1 MGNYVNSLNYNGSLI
16 RWCLMVILFFGSS
29 LLFGAQ
35 VPSAQSPTPVLYHF
49 GMTTSYYGKAK
60 LLEKLYF
67 PQPLARYPQPKMVFT
82 LPSTWKMSP
91 GDNLDWARSDFDDSG
106 WETVNISKAW
116 IEEEGRDYS
125 HTGWYR
131 LTIHLNPASF
141 ESACG
146 LAVSPVTFSGY
157 EVFVNGKRISQIGK
171 FSPSGQTFVPV
182 TTVFPLSSELVDAS
196 GRVVIAL
203 RTRWDQPFAKAFYRW
218 RTFST
223 PTCQIGDFAYLSLE
237 AQTGIQQDLLQDV
250 PRLFVA
256 SLIALVGLYHLLLFA
271 QRRQLKEYLW
281 FALITFSISLVAI
294 SISLW
299 PARHCAVENLMA
311 GTRVGSFFAIIFGF
325 EFADELF
332 GTGNTK
338 WVRSIQGLLV
348 LCVVLVVVYP
358 PVVMTQFTR
367 VSLSFPLIWGMWFST
382 VVFRQAWL
390 GNTDARII
398 SVGIVGVIV
407 SQIFMIASLEGY
419 LPAYPPGPVGFL
431 VLVVS
436 MLISLSTRFSRI
448 NAELDAL
455 NRDLEAKVEQRT
467 LELADANHQ
476 LAAANAILHDEN
488 RLVRERELEAR
499 THAQQAQLQMLRYQL
514 NPHFLFNVLNSIG
527 VLAFIDPKRTFQ
539 MVTGLSEFLR
549 YSLQTTDTTLV
560 ALKDEMKAIRHYLE
574 LQQVRFEDRLEIQF
588 DISPDSEKALLP
600 TFLIQPLVEN
610 AIKYGMQTSPR
621 PLVIRISA
629 RYHQHR
635 LELRVGN
642 TGRWV
647 SETDRPLFQEG
658 TGIGLKNVQTRLAK
672 SQFRQADFRIFQS
685 NGWVWVRIRLIS

>member
-1 MGNYVNSLNYNGSLI
+1 MG
-16 RWCLMVILFFGSS
+16 ILFFGAS
-29 LLFGAQ
+29 LLFCAQ
-35 VPSAQSPTPVLYHF
+35 VTSAQSPTPVL
-49 GMTTSYYGKAK
+49 
-60 LLEKLYF
+60 
-67 PQPLARYPQPKMVFT
+67 T

-91 GDNLDWARSDFDDSG
+91 GDNPDWAKPDFDDSG

-116 IEEEGRDYS
+116 IEEEGHDYR

-131 LTIHLNPASF
+131 LTVHLNLTSF

-157 EVFVNGKRISQIGK
+157 EVFVNGKRIGQIGK
-171 FSPSGQTFVPV
+171 FSPLGQTFVPV
-182 TTVFPLSSELVDAS
+182 TTIFPLSSELVDAS

-218 RTFST
+218 RTFPAST
-223 PTCQIGDFAYLSLE
+223 CRIGNFAYLSLE

-299 PARHCAVENLMA
+299 PARHFAVENLMA

-325 EFADELF
+325 EFADDLF

-338 WVRSIQGLLV
+338 WVRSIQALLV

-367 VSLSFPLIWGMWFST
+367 VSLSFPLIWGIWFST
-382 VVFRQAWL
+382 VVFRKAWL

-407 SQIFMIASLEGY
+407 SQIFMLASVEGY

-467 LELADANHQ
+467 LELADANQQ

-549 YSLQTTDTTLV
+549 YSLQTTDITL
-560 ALKDEMKAIRHYLE
+560 APLKDEIKAIRHYLE
-574 LQQVRFEDRLEIQF
+574 LQQVRFEERLEIQF
-588 DISPDSEKALLP
+588 EISPDSENIRLP
-600 TFLIQPLVEN
+600 AFLIQPLVEN
-610 AIKYGMQTSPR
+610 AIKYGMQTSPKR
-621 PLVIRISA
+621 LLIRLMA
-629 RYHQHR
+629 RQHRNR
-635 LELRVGN
+635 LELRIAN
-642 TGRWV
+642 TGQWV
-647 SETDRPLFQEG
+647 SEVDRPLFEEG
-658 TGIGLKNVQTRLAK
+658 TGIGLSNVQTRLAK
-672 SQFRQADFRIFQS
+672 SQFRRTDFRIFQS
-685 NGWVWVRIRLIS
+685 NGWVWVRIRVTS

>member
-1 MGNYVNSLNYNGSLI
+1 MG
-16 RWCLMVILFFGSS
+16 ILFFGAS
-29 LLFGAQ
+29 LLFCAQ
-35 VPSAQSPTPVLYHF
+35 VTSAQSPTPVL
-49 GMTTSYYGKAK
+49 
-60 LLEKLYF
+60 
-67 PQPLARYPQPKMVFT
+67 T

-91 GDNLDWARSDFDDSG
+91 GDNPDWAKPDFDDSG

-116 IEEEGRDYS
+116 IEEEGHDYR

-131 LTIHLNPASF
+131 LTVHLNLTSF

-157 EVFVNGKRISQIGK
+157 EVFVNGKRIGQIGK
-171 FSPSGQTFVPV
+171 FSPLGQTFVPV
-182 TTVFPLSSELVDAS
+182 TTIFPLSSELVDAS

-218 RTFST
+218 RTFPAST
-223 PTCQIGDFAYLSLE
+223 CRIGNFAYLSLE

-299 PARHCAVENLMA
+299 PARHFAVENLMA

-325 EFADELF
+325 EFADDLF

-338 WVRSIQGLLV
+338 WVRSIQALLV

-367 VSLSFPLIWGMWFST
+367 VSLSFPLIWGIWFST
-382 VVFRQAWL
+382 VVFRQAWR

-407 SQIFMIASLEGY
+407 SQIFMLASVEGY

-467 LELADANHQ
+467 LELADANQQ

-549 YSLQTTDTTLV
+549 YSLQTTDITL
-560 ALKDEMKAIRHYLE
+560 APLKDEIKAIRHYLE
-574 LQQVRFEDRLEIQF
+574 LQQVRFEERLEIQF
-588 DISPDSEKALLP
+588 EISPDSENIRLP
-600 TFLIQPLVEN
+600 AFLIQPLVEN
-610 AIKYGMQTSPR
+610 AIKYGMQTSPKR
-621 PLVIRISA
+621 LLIRLMA
-629 RYHQHR
+629 RQHRNR
-635 LELRVGN
+635 LELRIAN
-642 TGRWV
+642 TGQWV
-647 SETDRPLFQEG
+647 SEVDRPLFEEG
-658 TGIGLKNVQTRLAK
+658 TGIGLSNVQTRLAK
-672 SQFRQADFRIFQS
+672 SQFRRTDFRIFQS
-685 NGWVWVRIRLIS
+685 NGWVWVRIRVTS

>member
-16 RWCLMVILFFGSS
+16 RWCLMGILFFGAS
-29 LLFGAQ
+29 LLFCAQ
-35 VPSAQSPTPVLYHF
+35 VTSAQSPTPVL
-49 GMTTSYYGKAK
+49 
-60 LLEKLYF
+60 
-67 PQPLARYPQPKMVFT
+67 T

-91 GDNLDWARSDFDDSG
+91 GDNPDWAKPDFDDSG

-116 IEEEGRDYS
+116 IEEEGHDYR

-131 LTIHLNPASF
+131 LTVHLNLTSF

-157 EVFVNGKRISQIGK
+157 EVFVNGKRIGQIGK
-171 FSPSGQTFVPV
+171 FSPLGQTFVPV
-182 TTVFPLSSELVDAS
+182 TTIFPLSSKLVDAS

-218 RTFST
+218 RTFPAST
-223 PTCQIGDFAYLSLE
+223 CRIGNFAYLSLE

-299 PARHCAVENLMA
+299 PARHFAVENLMA

-325 EFADELF
+325 EFADDLF

-338 WVRSIQGLLV
+338 WVRSIQALLV

-367 VSLSFPLIWGMWFST
+367 VSLSFPLIWGIWFST
-382 VVFRQAWL
+382 VVFRKAWL

-407 SQIFMIASLEGY
+407 SQIFMLASVEGY

-467 LELADANHQ
+467 LELADANQQ

-549 YSLQTTDTTLV
+549 YSLQTTDITL
-560 ALKDEMKAIRHYLE
+560 APLKDEIKAIRHYLE
-574 LQQVRFEDRLEIQF
+574 LQQVRFEERLEIQF
-588 DISPDSEKALLP
+588 EISPDSENIRLP
-600 TFLIQPLVEN
+600 AFLIQPLVEN
-610 AIKYGMQTSPR
+610 AIKYGMQTSPKR
-621 PLVIRISA
+621 LLIRLMA
-629 RYHQHR
+629 RQHRNR
-635 LELRVGN
+635 LELRIAN
-642 TGRWV
+642 TGQWV
-647 SETDRPLFQEG
+647 SEVDRPLFEEG
-658 TGIGLKNVQTRLAK
+658 TGIGLSNVQTRLAK
-672 SQFRQADFRIFQS
+672 SQFRRTDFRIFQS
-685 NGWVWVRIRLIS
+685 NGWVWVRIRVTS

>member
-16 RWCLMVILFFGSS
+16 RWCLMGILFFGAS
-29 LLFGAQ
+29 LLFCAQ
-35 VPSAQSPTPVLYHF
+35 VTSAQSPTPVL
-49 GMTTSYYGKAK
+49 
-60 LLEKLYF
+60 
-67 PQPLARYPQPKMVFT
+67 T

-91 GDNLDWARSDFDDSG
+91 GDNPDWAKPDFDDSG

-116 IEEEGRDYS
+116 IEEEGHDYR

-131 LTIHLNPASF
+131 LTVHLNLTSF

-157 EVFVNGKRISQIGK
+157 EVFVNGKRIGQIGK
-171 FSPSGQTFVPV
+171 FSPLGQTFVPV
-182 TTVFPLSSELVDAS
+182 TTIFPLSSELVDAS

-218 RTFST
+218 RTFPAST
-223 PTCQIGDFAYLSLE
+223 CRIGNFAYLSLE

-299 PARHCAVENLMA
+299 PARHFAVENLMA

-325 EFADELF
+325 EFADDLF

-338 WVRSIQGLLV
+338 WVRSIQALLV

-367 VSLSFPLIWGMWFST
+367 VSLSFPLIWGIWFST
-382 VVFRQAWL
+382 VVFRKAWL

-407 SQIFMIASLEGY
+407 SQIFMLASVEGY

-467 LELADANHQ
+467 LELADANQQ

-549 YSLQTTDTTLV
+549 YSLQTTDITL
-560 ALKDEMKAIRHYLE
+560 APLKDEIKAIRHYLE
-574 LQQVRFEDRLEIQF
+574 LQQVRFEERLEIQF
-588 DISPDSEKALLP
+588 EISPDSENIRLP
-600 TFLIQPLVEN
+600 AFLIQPLVEN
-610 AIKYGMQTSPR
+610 AIKYGMQTSPKR
-621 PLVIRISA
+621 LLIRLMA
-629 RYHQHR
+629 RQHRNR
-635 LELRVGN
+635 LELRIAN
-642 TGRWV
+642 TGQWV
-647 SETDRPLFQEG
+647 SEVDRPLFEEG
-658 TGIGLKNVQTRLAK
+658 TGIGLSNVQTRLAK
-672 SQFRQADFRIFQS
+672 SQFRRTDFRIFQS
-685 NGWVWVRIRLIS
+685 NGWVWVRIRVTS